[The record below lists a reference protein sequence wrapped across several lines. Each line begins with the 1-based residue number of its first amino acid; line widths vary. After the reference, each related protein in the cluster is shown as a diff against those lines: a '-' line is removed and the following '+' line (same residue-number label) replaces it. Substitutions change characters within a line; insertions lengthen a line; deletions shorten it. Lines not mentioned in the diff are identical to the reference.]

1 MLTAGAAADLRG
13 GEGPALL
20 VVPAATTRRPPHVVA
35 AVGRRW
41 PSRARWHRMALE
53 ACYVV
58 VTATLAPIGATPFA
72 GLISWMGSLR
82 PRLQKSVAEH
92 VATDEEQ
99 QVLHLIEFAAL
110 RFGDPLL
117 HATSVDDLDDRLD
130 ALTDSPEALHC
141 TELLAPHMPLVQASL
156 PMSAALLAAA
166 RGHSPE
172 EVQGQVTKDPQRILE
187 SWLDAQRQAAQLM
200 WGKDATHVSEA
211 TLTDIDLPIE
221 IEKLIFHGF
230 RANFCGLAIEQVF
243 SAGRLIEMWLA
254 GALADRLMVSAQ
266 QHLRLLA
273 SLPGVLVDETIVPDA
288 ERLDFAAI
296 EARHQRAKAASQR
309 SYERA
314 RARLGS

>member
-1 MLTAGAAADLRG
+1 
-13 GEGPALL
+13 
-20 VVPAATTRRPPHVVA
+20 VVA
-35 AVGRRW
+35 
-41 PSRARWHRMALE
+41 
-53 ACYVV
+53 
-58 VTATLAPIGATPFA
+58 ATLAPIGATPFA
-72 GLISWMGSLR
+72 GLISWLGSLR

-92 VATDEEQ
+92 VATDEER
-99 QVLHLIEFAAL
+99 QVLHLIEFAAS

-117 HATSVDDLDDRLD
+117 HAASVDDLDDRLD

-156 PMSAALLAAA
+156 PMSAEVLLAAA
-166 RGHSPE
+166 AGRSPE
-172 EVQGQVTKDPQRILE
+172 EAQGQVIKDPQRILDA
-187 SWLDAQRQAAQLM
+187 WLDAQRQAAQVM
-200 WGKDATHVSEA
+200 WSRGATRVSEA
-211 TLTDIDLPIE
+211 PFAGTDLPIE
-221 IEKLIFHGF
+221 IEKLIFHGL

-243 SAGRLIEMWLA
+243 SAGRLIPVWLA
-254 GALADRLMVSAQ
+254 GALADRLVVSAR

-273 SLPGVLVDETIVPDA
+273 SLPGVSVDEAIVPDA